1 MNDLAKN
8 VTNALST
15 QEDLE
20 RCLEQ
25 QIDAPYDTIQ
35 TLGEENQSL
44 RVRRHLKCHAIF
56 QWISVTSH
64 VPNESHYNWDK
75 IQRHL

>member
-1 MNDLAKN
+1 LNDLAKN

-35 TLGEENQSL
+35 TVGEENLSL
-44 RVRRHLKCHAIF
+44 RVRSHLECHAIF
-56 QWISVTSH
+56 
-64 VPNESHYNWDK
+64 
-75 IQRHL
+75 